1 MFSHLLL
8 LVVGIAI
15 TGATTIIFT
24 LDCKSPMDHG
34 NGTGNALILSYPP
47 VTGYLLEAVERFF
60 YDPEPNCCFAFKYT
74 GSGGK
79 PFHCAKAA

>member
-34 NGTGNALILSYPP
+34 NGT
-47 VTGYLLEAVERFF
+47 EAVERFF

-74 GSGGK
+74 GSGGNDNRYMTRSACTK
-79 PFHCAKAA
+79 TCAP